1 MNICIIGGSGFVGT
15 RLISLLQDTNTVINL
30 DKAPSALHGAS
41 TQTSDVREPESFTS
55 QLAGQD
61 AVILLAA
68 EHRDDV
74 SPASLYYDVNV
85 EGMRNVLNA
94 MDEQGVKN
102 IVFTSSVAIYGMN
115 QPAPPTENSVEA
127 PFNHLR

>member
-1 MNICIIGGSGFVGT
+1 VVLALSEHV
-15 RLISLLQDTNTVINL
+15 LISLLQDTNTVINL

-85 EGMRNVLNA
+85 DGMRNVLQA
-94 MDEQGVKN
+94 MDTQGSEKYCVHF
-102 IVFTSSVAIYGMN
+102 VGRD
-115 QPAPPTENSVEA
+115 
-127 PFNHLR
+127 LRDESTRATNRKFS